1 METPQMTRQIS
12 KTLMMLMVLAGSM
25 ALMSGTSSAQGR
37 SIQPYEK
44 VGGQQTFYVEPGG
57 TGPMVANNRANPS
70 NANDMRQ
77 QLCTTIPAGS
87 TVVFLNGVYDTNNLF
102 SNEVYI
108 QKRNCSRNNPILIK
122 AQTKGKA
129 IIDSTRT
136 VCTFRANSGRGPGIT
151 GGFEFN
157 NSSGFVVQGFWVK
170 GSGAPCAGYE
180 QGLDAF
186 NSSHITFRGNKV
198 TDVGG
203 RGIGSNDS
211 SSIRIEDNLI
221 IGAAGSHPSCTSAID
236 HFHFELQG
244 DDNDE
249 FGYANYIINNKVIN
263 TRQAP
268 NCGSNGFTETDGNC
282 MVIDRT
288 TETSYPL
295 STLIAN
301 NVCIDSDG
309 GGIHIFESGNIDV
322 FHNTTYRSNRA
333 HDFSG
338 EFHVNCHTSGLASNV
353 RFIGN
358 VAVGYPGKYALWGRG
373 NCADPS
379 SIIFKNNVVVGDSL
393 VAGQDGVRIQT
404 TTNTNAPL
412 GCSNTNIIG
421 MSLAE
426 AGFTDPGQTFGDS
439 FRLKRG
445 SKLINKG
452 CNRALPMAAM
462 KYDNRFGKGDKYR
475 FRRFGQRIDIG
486 AQEYFGRP

>member
-1 METPQMTRQIS
+1 MA
-12 KTLMMLMVLAGSM
+12 MLVLVGSL
-25 ALMSGTSSAQGR
+25 AIITGTSSAQQQR
-37 SIQPYEK
+37 AQRARVIQPYAK
-44 VGGQQTFYVEPGG
+44 VGGQQTFYIAPGG
-57 TGPMVANNRANPS
+57 TGALVANNRANPS
-70 NANDMRQ
+70 NANDMREGM
-77 QLCTTIPAGS
+77 CTVIPAGS
-87 TVVFLNGVYDTNNLF
+87 TVVFLNGTYDTNEFF
-102 SNEVYI
+102 SNEIYI
-108 QKRNCSRNNPILIK
+108 QDRNCSRNNPILIK
-122 AQTKGKA
+122 AETKGKA
-129 IIDSTRT
+129 IIDSTTT
-136 VCTFRANSGRGPGIT
+136 VCTFRASNGRGPGIT

-170 GSGAPCAGYE
+170 GSGAPCAGFE

-186 NSSHITFRGNKV
+186 NSSFITFRGNKV
-198 TDVGG
+198 TNVGG

-221 IGAAGSHPSCTSAID
+221 IGAAGAHPSCTSAID

-244 DDNDE
+244 DRNDAN
-249 FGYANYIINNKVIN
+249 GYANYIINNKVIK

-288 TETSYPL
+288 TENGYPL
-295 STLIAN
+295 RTLIAN

-322 FHNTTYRSNRA
+322 FHNTSYQSNRA

-338 EFHVNCHTSGLASNV
+338 EFHVNCHQSGKAGNV

-373 NCADPS
+373 NCSDPS
-379 SIIFKNNVVVGDSL
+379 SIIFANNVVVGDSL
-393 VAGQDGVRIQT
+393 VAGENGVQIRT
-404 TTNTNAPL
+404 TTNERA
-412 GCSNTNIIG
+412 NIACTQNNIVG
-421 MSLAE
+421 MSLE
-426 AGFTDPGQTFGDS
+426 TAGFANPGQTFGNS

-445 SKLINKG
+445 SALINQG
-452 CNRALPMAAM
+452 CNRALPIAAM
-462 KYDNRFGKGDKYR
+462 KYDHAFGKGEKYR

-486 AQEYFGRP
+486 AQEYFGR